1 MTSSKPILYDLGV
14 AVGAVTLW
22 LTPLDLTRALGYTV
36 SLLFSSRAYYTGI
49 CLLSEERKA
58 DEKAAIAYEAETD
71 FYDQLL
77 GTNIE
82 AVLEVK
88 ALEVENKMIERIL
101 PLMRQKSQLE
111 RQLQAIRPIRPELSE
126 EEREQAAKS
135 AIDDAFVGG
144 EPKSDRPAQISE
156 EDIRKQF
163 PEEMDT
169 TSWKAILKALQNE
182 ASSDEIIRDVFGC
195 SSQPLL
201 GKAYLDLLKRKFMG

>member
-49 CLLSEERKA
+49 CLLSEERKS

-88 ALEVENKMIERIL
+88 ALEVENKMIERML
-101 PLMRQKSQLE
+101 PLIRQKSQLE
-111 RQLQAIRPIRPELSE
+111 RQLQAIRPVHPELSE

-135 AIDDAFVGG
+135 AIDDAFVGD
-144 EPKSDRPAQISE
+144 ETKRDRSSQITE

-163 PEEMDT
+163 PEEMDVT
-169 TSWKAILKALQNE
+169 CWKAILKALQNG
-182 ASSDEIIRDVFGC
+182 ASSDEIIQDVLGC
-195 SSQPLL
+195 NQQLL
-201 GKAYLDLLKRKFMG
+201 GKAYLELLKRRFI

>member
-1 MTSSKPILYDLGV
+1 MNTRPILYDLGI
-14 AVGAVTLW
+14 AGIAVTLW
-22 LTPLDLTRALGYTV
+22 LTPADLTRALGYTI
-36 SLLFSSRAYYTGI
+36 SLVFSSRAYYTGI
-49 CLLSEERKA
+49 CLLSEERKV

-88 ALEVENKMIERIL
+88 ALEVENRMIERML

-111 RQLQAIRPIRPELSE
+111 RQLQAIRPVHPELSD

-144 EPKSDRPAQISE
+144 ETKSDRPPQISE

-163 PEEMDT
+163 PEEMDS
-169 TSWKAILKALQNE
+169 TSWKAILKALQSG
-182 ASSDEIIRDVFGC
+182 ASSDEIIRDVLGC
-195 SSQPLL
+195 TGSSIKL
-201 GKAYLDLLKRKFMG
+201 GQRYYELLKAKFL

>member
-49 CLLSEERKA
+49 CLLLEERKA

-88 ALEVENKMIERIL
+88 ALEVENKMIERML
-101 PLMRQKSQLE
+101 PLMAQKTQLE
-111 RQLQAIRPIRPELSE
+111 RQLQAIRPTHPELSD

-144 EPKSDRPAQISE
+144 ETKSDRPSQISE
-156 EDIRKQF
+156 EDVRKQF

-169 TSWKAILKALQNE
+169 TSWKAILKALQNG
-182 ASSDEIIRDVFGC
+182 ASSDEIIRDVLGC
-195 SSQPLL
+195 NQQLL
-201 GKAYLDLLKRKFMG
+201 GKAYLELLKRRFI